1 MNSATPREAAR
12 EMRMRYWND
21 SMGNIPLP
29 VDPWEI
35 ADRIG
40 IQARPAPLD
49 GNLAG
54 FIIREFAG
62 GPTEI
67 YFNEQDAEVRQRFTV
82 AHELGHFYRHKDDDD
97 ELGFV
102 DERAELAQAGTDPEE
117 VWANQFAAEL
127 LMPAALVK
135 RWWAEGWSITQL
147 RRKFHVS
154 TPAISNRLSS
164 LGLI

>member
-1 MNSATPREAAR
+1 MSNATPREAAR

-21 SMGNIPLP
+21 SMGNIPFP

-40 IQARPAPLD
+40 IRVQPAPLNN
-49 GNLAG
+49 NLAG
-54 FIIREFAG
+54 FIIREDADA
-62 GPTEI
+62 PTEI
-67 YFNEQDAEVRQRFTV
+67 YVNEQDHAVRQRFTV
-82 AHELGHFYRHKDDDD
+82 AHELGHFFRHKDDED

-117 VWANQFAAEL
+117 IWANQFAAEL
-127 LMPAALVK
+127 LMPAAIVK
-135 RWWAEGWSITQL
+135 KWWAEGMSVGEL
-147 RRKFHVS
+147 RRRFDVS
-154 TPAISNRLSS
+154 SPAINNRLSS

>member
-1 MNSATPREAAR
+1 
-12 EMRMRYWND
+12 MRYWND
-21 SMGNIPLP
+21 SMGNVPFP

-35 ADRIG
+35 AERIG
-40 IQARPAPLD
+40 IQVRPAALN

-54 FIIREFAG
+54 FIIREAVG

-67 YFNEQDAEVRQRFTV
+67 YFNEHDAEVRQRFTV
-82 AHELGHFYRHKDDDD
+82 AHELGHYYRHKDDDD

-135 RWWAEGWSITQL
+135 RWWAEGMSVDQL
-147 RRKFHVS
+147 RRKLHVS
-154 TPAISNRLSS
+154 TPAINNRLSS